1 MTLVVPRYSAPVAV
15 ADVLV
20 VLGMATTNNAAV
32 GKGIG
37 KVAVR
42 DEQYP
47 HCCYAKPITITEYP
61 RSPSGLI
68 RTNELLHCSIRAGS
82 QL

>member
-47 HCCYAKPITITEYP
+47 HCLFDPEGDIKCAVKTHVPITK
-61 RSPSGLI
+61 S
-68 RTNELLHCSIRAGS
+68 CSCCCPT
-82 QL
+82 

>member
-1 MTLVVPRYSAPVAV
+1 
-15 ADVLV
+15 VLV

-42 DEQYP
+42 DEEYP
-47 HCCYAKPITITEYP
+47 HCLKAKSNSCSFYTI
-61 RSPSGLI
+61 
-68 RTNELLHCSIRAGS
+68 
-82 QL
+82 

>member
-47 HCCYAKPITITEYP
+47 HCGYDIPKAHQYFPLPPTDAPIFMPDIET
-61 RSPSGLI
+61 L
-68 RTNELLHCSIRAGS
+68 
-82 QL
+82 

>member
-1 MTLVVPRYSAPVAV
+1 MSELSSADLVDAYV
-15 ADVLV
+15 
-20 VLGMATTNNAAV
+20 ATTCKHCA
-32 GKGIG
+32 GKGIEN
-37 KVAVR
+37 VLPF
-42 DEQYP
+42 P
-47 HCCYAKPITITEYP
+47 HCGYAKPITITEYP